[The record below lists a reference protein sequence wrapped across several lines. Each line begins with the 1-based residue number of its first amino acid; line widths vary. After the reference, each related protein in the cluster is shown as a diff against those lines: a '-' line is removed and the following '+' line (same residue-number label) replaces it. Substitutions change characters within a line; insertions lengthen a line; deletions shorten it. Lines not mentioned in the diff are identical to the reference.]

1 MEWWSDGGLEGCG
14 VGVLR
19 SWSSRS
25 LSLVHGVVMIN
36 VNQAELFQLG
46 THVVNIESELPG
58 GEAGA
63 NFGFAFFPLF
73 RRLQHRFQFRSRDR
87 NDTIVISQYRVTRL
101 DNGSGANHRNIN
113 RAQGCFDSS
122 LGRDRF

>member
-1 MEWWSDGGLEGCG
+1 MEWWSDGGLEGWR

-73 RRLQHRFQFRSRDR
+73 RRLQHPFHLRSRDR
-87 NDTIVISQYRVTRL
+87 NNTIVITPYPVTHL
-101 DNGSGANHRNIN
+101 HHHPDATHPHTNPT
-113 RAQGCFDSS
+113 
-122 LGRDRF
+122 